1 MNNRQAY
8 HQNFDRTLSHEE
20 LHRGRRYGKKRRS
33 WVSLII
39 HIIVLILTAIAGY
52 SMWKEPI
59 FKVKLLNQLVN
70 FHQFSTFSD
79 KLEELKKLPINVGD
93 IDKIQHQLDQLVIAF
108 EVFFGICILSLILTF
123 FTILFNRTVLKIV
136 NFIIVV
142 ILMLMTFG
150 FAYLIDHVAKKAAT
164 EMSSAYLSFKPD
176 DILTQSD
183 AIHNNFILL
192 GCSLALLFIS
202 LFFRNRRPRH

>member
-136 NFIIVV
+136 NFIVVV

-164 EMSSAYLSFKPD
+164 EMSSAYLSFNPD
-176 DILTQSD
+176 DILTQAD